1 MLIGGSLV
9 TWGSKKQTLV
19 AKSSTEDKFRSMTQG
34 IYQLLRIR
42 MMFSDLGMKLE
53 GLIKLYCDNKLA
65 ISIAHNPIHYDRT
78 KHMEINQHFIKEKLE
93 SRLICIPY
101 IASNGQLSNFLTK
114 GLSSSTFQSILGKLR
129 MENIFEPAWGGV
141 LKLYGLIYRL
151 DTCRLIVLNI
161 LKICRLKHR
170 L

>member
-1 MLIGGSLV
+1 
-9 TWGSKKQTLV
+9 
-19 AKSSTEDKFRSMTQG
+19 MTQG

-114 GLSSSTFQSILGKLR
+114 GLSSSTFQFILGKLR
-129 MENIFEPAWGGV
+129 MENIFEPA
-141 LKLYGLIYRL
+141 
-151 DTCRLIVLNI
+151 
-161 LKICRLKHR
+161 
-170 L
+170 

>member
-1 MLIGGSLV
+1 
-9 TWGSKKQTLV
+9 
-19 AKSSTEDKFRSMTQG
+19 
-34 IYQLLRIR
+34 
-42 MMFSDLGMKLE
+42 MMFSDLGTKLDCY
-53 GLIKLYCDNKLA
+53 IKLYCENKLA